1 MSMYQVGDYV
11 VYNEEG
17 VCYVANVGKLS
28 MPSADKNQ
36 QYYFLKPLSG
46 DGKVY
51 VPVDTTLPMRPV
63 LNREQA
69 LALIQEIPGIVADIN
84 RFNNKRVLEEHY
96 RAMMKPHT
104 PEALVKTIKSVYE
117 KRWGAGEKPKALN
130 ATDEYYKKRAEA
142 MLYQELALALNIP
155 VDQVERFI
163 CDSLDAAAGA

>member
-17 VCYVANVGKLS
+17 VCRIADIGTLS
-28 MPSADKNQ
+28 MPSAEKNQ
-36 QYYFLKPLSG
+36 QYYYLKPLSG

-63 LNREQA
+63 LDKEQA
-69 LALIQEIPGIVADIN
+69 LALIQEMPEIVAEIN
-84 RFNNKRVLEEHY
+84 RFNNKRVLEDHY
-96 RAMMKPHT
+96 RALMKPHT

-130 ATDEYYKKRAEA
+130 TTDEYYKKRAET
-142 MLYQELALALNIP
+142 MLYQELSLALDIP
-155 VDQVERFI
+155 LDQVEKFI
-163 CDSLDAAAGA
+163 CDAIEKVAEA